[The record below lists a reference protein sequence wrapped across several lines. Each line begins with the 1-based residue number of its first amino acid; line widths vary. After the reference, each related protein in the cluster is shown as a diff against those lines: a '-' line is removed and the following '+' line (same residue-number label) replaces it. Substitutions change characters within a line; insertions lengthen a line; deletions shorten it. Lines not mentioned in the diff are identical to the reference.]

1 MGKIVCRQKGG
12 CKKLGTVI
20 EVRRLEEHAGPEK
33 DVSKWEEGRTQRD
46 REEQDNSEEKE
57 EQSRNGRLSSDVH
70 RA

>member
-1 MGKIVCRQKGG
+1 M
-12 CKKLGTVI
+12 GTVI